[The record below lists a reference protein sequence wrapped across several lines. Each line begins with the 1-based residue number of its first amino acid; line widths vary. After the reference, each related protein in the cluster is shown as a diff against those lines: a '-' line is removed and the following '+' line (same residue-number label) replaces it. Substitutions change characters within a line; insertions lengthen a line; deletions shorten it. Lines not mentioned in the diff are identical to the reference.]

1 MISSL
6 LFIAE
11 NSFFDVSRDHDEWTL
26 TERKF
31 DWKFMSI
38 AADPFVK
45 DRLYAGTFD
54 HGLLVSEDGGVSWN
68 SIGEGIAE
76 SRVMSVAV
84 SPIDKQNGYG
94 VVWAGTEPS
103 KLYRSEDGGM
113 TWDERSSFLQLP
125 SEETWY
131 FPPRPHTHHVHSI
144 QPDLFDKNH
153 IFIGI
158 ELGGV
163 LKSTDNGKTWEDRK
177 ENSQFDCHSL
187 TMNQFAKG
195 RIYEAAGGGYAESV
209 DYGERWETYNEGLGS
224 YTYLVD
230 VAVDSANPDSIIAS
244 GAVGPRRAYN
254 AENAETFLFRKEKG
268 QPWEMV
274 KDGLPE
280 STGSTI
286 FSLASNASEPSTF
299 YAVNNRGIYRSINKG
314 KSWKP
319 LEVDWKE
326 HYKNM
331 RVRTLLTI

>member
-1 MISSL
+1 MVSSL
-6 LFIAE
+6 FFIAE
-11 NSFFDVSRDHDEWTL
+11 NSFFEVERNHDEWYL
-26 TERKF
+26 TERTF

-45 DRLYAGTFD
+45 GRLYAGTFD

-68 SIGEGIAE
+68 EAGKGIAE

-84 SPIDKQNGYG
+84 SSVEKQNGYG

-103 KLYRSEDGGM
+103 KLYRSEDGGG
-113 TWDERSSFLQLP
+113 TWEERSSFLKLP
-125 SEETWY
+125 SEDTWY

-144 QPDLFDKNH
+144 QPDIFDENH

-163 LKSTDNGKTWEDRK
+163 LKSTDKGHTWEDRK
-177 ENSQFDCHSL
+177 ENSQFDCHAL
-187 TMNQFAKG
+187 TMNSFAKG

-209 DYGERWETYNEGLGS
+209 DQGGHWQTYNDGLGP

-230 VAVDSANPDSIIAS
+230 VAVDPANPDIIIAS
-244 GAVGPRRAYN
+244 GATGPRAAYN
-254 AENAETFLFRKEKG
+254 ADTAETFVFRKENN

-274 KDGLPE
+274 RSGLPDH
-280 STGSTI
+280 SGSTV
-286 FSLASNASEPSTF
+286 FALSSNESEPNTF
-299 YAVNNRGIYRSINKG
+299 FAVNNRGIYQSTDKG
-314 KSWKP
+314 ESWKY
-319 LEVDWKE
+319 LNVEWKE
-326 HYKNM
+326 RYKKM